1 MGNEWHYFEGENLSL
16 SDRLTARQAMTG
28 DRVTLRMATI
38 IVKRI
43 ENRIQIRGPR
53 SYLEV
58 QLPG

>member
-1 MGNEWHYFEGENLSL
+1 MGNEWHYFEGEKLSSGDGL
-16 SDRLTARQAMTG
+16 SARQVMTE
-28 DRVTLRMATI
+28 DRVTLGMATI

-43 ENRIQIRGPR
+43 ENRIQIRGPG